1 MKSLVLAEKPSV
13 ARDIARVLGCH
24 KNISGAIEG
33 SNYIV
38 TWALGH
44 LVTLADPEEY
54 DKKFKAWDMS
64 YLPMV
69 PKKWELVVIKQ
80 TSKQYHNVKTQL
92 FRKDVSEIIIA
103 TDAGREGELVAR
115 WILDKSGCHKPIRR
129 LWISSVTD
137 KAIKEGFAHLKDGR
151 AYNDLYHAARSRAEA
166 DWLVGINATRAL
178 TCKYNAQLSCGRVQ
192 TPTLAMIAHREQQI
206 RSFKPEDYY
215 GLRCTTSVTGGSVGT
230 MASIVTWTW
239 QQKKSGSLRS
249 FNKELITGLDKK
261 LKNQTLTVTD
271 VHTSSKRTL
280 SPGLYDLTELQRD
293 ANKRFGF
300 SAKETLNIMQSLY
313 EHHKVLTYP
322 RTDSRYIGT
331 DIVPTIKERLKACN
345 IGPYKKYIPEL
356 LKKPLKT
363 SKAFVDDKKVSDHH
377 AIIPTEE
384 YVQMEHM
391 SNNERK
397 IYDLVVRRFISVL
410 YPAFEYEQTTLKA
423 EAAGETFTAKGKVIK
438 AAGWKAVYADAAS
451 SGSSASQYDAYGD
464 YEDSEDF
471 GEDFQNNDMYLKAS
485 EQALPVLRKGDTLTV
500 TRTNITS
507 GKTKAPARFT
517 EATLLSA
524 MENPVRYMSSDDNKM
539 KKTLGETGGLGTVAT
554 RADIIEKLFHSF
566 LLEKKGNE
574 ILLTSKGK
582 QLLELVPEDLKKPEL
597 TASWEMELAK
607 IAKGA
612 HKEQVF
618 IKDIESYTKEL
629 IQDIKTSDGTFRHD
643 NLTNTKCPRCG
654 KRMLSVK
661 GKNSRMLVCQDR
673 ECGYR
678 ETIARTSNARCPNCH
693 KKMELIKKG
702 DSETFVC
709 SCGYKEKLEA
719 FKNRRAKEGAG
730 VSKRD
735 VQKYLKKQ
743 QQQNDEPVNNAFAQA
758 LAGLKLDK

>member
-249 FNKELITGLDKK
+249 FNKDLITGLDKK

-271 VHTSSKRTL
+271 VHTSSKRTP

-322 RTDSRYIGT
+322 RTDSRYLTSDVVGT
-331 DIVPTIKERLKACN
+331 LSERLDACAV
-345 IGPYKKYIPEL
+345 GPYRKMALTVKAQHPETKKW
-356 LKKPLKT
+356 
-363 SKAFVDDKKVSDHH
+363 SFVDNKKVSDHH
-377 AIIPTEE
+377 AIIPTEQF
-384 YVQMEHM
+384 VDLTHM
-391 SNNERK
+391 TNEERK
-397 IYDLVVRRFISVL
+397 IYDLVVRRFLSAF
-410 YPAFEYEQTTLKA
+410 YPPCRYEETVIYA
-423 EAAGETFTAKGKVIK
+423 ESAGEQFVARGKVMIDEGFRQTQELDTEDEEDTSRDLK
-438 AAGWKAVYADAAS
+438 DQTLPKI
-451 SGSSASQYDAYGD
+451 SQGMEMKQVRVDIR
-464 YEDSEDF
+464 E
-471 GEDFQNNDMYLKAS
+471 
-485 EQALPVLRKGDTLTV
+485 
-500 TRTNITS
+500 
-507 GKTKAPARFT
+507 GKTTPPPRFT

-524 MENPVRYMSSDDNKM
+524 MENPVKYMENKDREM
-539 KKTLGETGGLGTVAT
+539 VKTIGETGGLGTVAT
-554 RADIIEKLFHSF
+554 RADIIEKLFHTF

-574 ILLTSKGK
+574 IHITSKAK

-597 TASWEMELAK
+597 TAEWEMKLSK
-607 IAKGA
+607 IAKGELDDRA
-612 HKEQVF
+612 FMSE
-618 IKDIESYTKEL
+618 IRGYTKEL
-629 IQDIKTSDGTFRHD
+629 LQEIRTEEGTFRHE
-643 NLTNTKCPRCG
+643 NMTNKKCPNCG
-654 KRMLSVK
+654 KRLLAVN
-661 GKNSRMLVCQDR
+661 GKNAKLLVCQDR
-673 ECGYR
+673 ACGYR
-678 ETIARTSNARCPNCH
+678 ETVSRTTNARCPICH
-693 KKMELIKKG
+693 KRMEMIGKG
-702 DSETFVC
+702 DDSMFVC
-709 SCGYKEKLEA
+709 SCGHKERLSKFQEQIG
-719 FKNRRAKEGAG
+719 RASCRER
-730 VSKRD
+730 V
-735 VQKYLKKQ
+735 
-743 QQQNDEPVNNAFAQA
+743 
-758 LAGLKLDK
+758 